1 MSGSGLSRTRL
12 ERVHQVLDTHVR
24 SGAVPGLVALV
35 SRRGVSHMDI
45 LGHYAPGGTRALGN
59 REMRRTTIFR
69 IASMTKPV
77 LAAATMMLVE
87 ACRIRLDDPV
97 DEWLPELANRRV
109 LARIDGPLEDTV
121 PAHRAIT
128 ARDLLTFGAGFGLV
142 LAPPTIPL
150 RRAMAEALLEPGP
163 VPPAIDA
170 DEFMRRLGALPLVHT
185 PGDGW
190 LYHTASD
197 VLGVLLAR
205 AAGKPLEPLLRELVF
220 EPLGMKDTGFHV
232 PFEKRDRFPP
242 SWQRD
247 AGTGALVLHDVAE
260 GAWSAPPAFASGG
273 GGLVSTADDYLAFAR
288 MLLNDGRVNG
298 DRLLSHASV
307 QLMTTDRLSP
317 AQRPAAAAFLG
328 EHYGWGFGMSVCTG
342 RYQLWDNPGRF
353 GWDGGIGTSAYM
365 DPAEDLVG
373 ILLTQRLMDSPAP
386 PTVFQDFW
394 TSVYQAI
401 DD

>member
-1 MSGSGLSRTRL
+1 MSGSGLSRARL
-12 ERVHQVLDTHVR
+12 ERVHQALDTHVR

-97 DEWLPELANRRV
+97 DEWLPELADRRV
-109 LARIDGPLEDTV
+109 LARIDGPLADTV
-121 PAHRAIT
+121 PAQRAIT
-128 ARDLLTFGAGFGLV
+128 TRDLLTFGAGFGLV

-150 RRAMAEALLEPGP
+150 RRAMADALLEPGP

-170 DEFMRRLGALPLVHT
+170 DEFMRRLGALPLAHQ

-205 AAGKPLEPLLRELVF
+205 AAGKSLEQLLRELVF

-232 PFEKRDRFPP
+232 PMEKRDRFPP
-242 SWQRD
+242 TWRRD
-247 AGTGALVLHDVAE
+247 AATGALVLHDVAE
-260 GAWSAPPAFASGG
+260 GTWSAPPVFASGG
-273 GGLVSTADDYLAFAR
+273 GGLVSTADDYLAFGR

-298 DRLLSHASV
+298 ERLLSHASV

-328 EHYGWGFGMSVCTG
+328 EHHGWGLGMSVCTG

-353 GWDGGIGTSAYM
+353 GWDGGMGTSAYM
-365 DPAEDLVG
+365 DPAQDLVG
-373 ILLTQRLMDSPAP
+373 ILLTQRLMDSPAAP
-386 PTVFQDFW
+386 PVFQDFW
-394 TSVYQAI
+394 TSVYQSI